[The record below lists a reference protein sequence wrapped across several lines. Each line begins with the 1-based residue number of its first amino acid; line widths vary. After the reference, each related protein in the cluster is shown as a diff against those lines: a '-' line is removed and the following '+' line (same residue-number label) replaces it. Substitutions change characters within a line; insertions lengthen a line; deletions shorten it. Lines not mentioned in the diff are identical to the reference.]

1 MVTIAITG
9 SASGIGAA
17 SRARL
22 EAGGATVIGVDLR
35 DAEVIADLSSAEG
48 RDRAVAEVLDRADG
62 SLDGL
67 VTCAGVSA
75 PVPADTTVRVN
86 WWGTRA
92 FLDGCRAALA
102 GGDGIAH
109 VCAVSSHAPTITPNT
124 PAALIDACLRNDE
137 PTAIAL
143 LEDMDQ
149 VQAMSF
155 AYAASKMAVARY
167 VRTEA
172 PTEAWAGAGI
182 RLNAIA
188 PGPIQTP
195 LLQAGLDDETFGAFI
210 GMLPV
215 PVGSYGT
222 ADQIAAW
229 IEMMLSPAAD
239 FMCGSMVF
247 VDGGTDAL
255 LRGHDW
261 PATFAIGTGEDRHD
275 GEDQGN

>member
-1 MVTIAITG
+1 MATIAITG

-17 SRARL
+17 TRARV
-22 EAGGATVIGVDLR
+22 EASGATVIGVDLR
-35 DAEVIADLSSAEG
+35 DAEVTADLSTPDG
-48 RDRAVAEVLDRADG
+48 RERAVAEVLDRADG
-62 SLDGL
+62 TLDAL

-86 WWGTRA
+86 WWGTLA
-92 FLDGCRAALA
+92 FLEGCREALA
-102 GGDGIAH
+102 AGDGPSH

-124 PAALIDACLRNDE
+124 PLDLIEACLADDE
-137 PTAIAL
+137 DQAVGL
-143 LEDMDQ
+143 LATMDDI
-149 VQAMSF
+149 QAMSF

-167 VRTEA
+167 VRTQA
-172 PTEAWAGAGI
+172 PTDEWAGAGV

-188 PGPIQTP
+188 PGPIHTP
-195 LLQAGLDDETFGAFI
+195 LLQAGLDDETFGEFI

-215 PVGSYGT
+215 PVGEYGT

-255 LRGHDW
+255 LRGNDW
-261 PATFAIGTGEDRHD
+261 PARFEIGG
-275 GEDQGN
+275 